1 MAASDLGCSQPVG
14 DLTATS
20 SSIAAAQASP
30 SAPSGAGDTGSL
42 CDVSQPAS
50 SRDTAVEDELFRSGA
65 FSDVVFRFRG
75 GPGTTTE
82 GDESY
87 PCYVYGQ
94 RAMFALFSPVLRET
108 LLRPVPVS
116 PDSSSLSGRVNDA
129 SASSIREASEEAQS
143 RDSKTEDGYAPS
155 SLGGVEEVWLE
166 EAVTAAAFRE
176 VARYVYKLPMRL
188 HVTLLPEMLS
198 AAQALVIPELEALAY
213 GFGMRHIG
221 TSSCSVGI
229 ALMCLERLRTVGSR
243 EFAASWQRALLR
255 SYPTSEVL
263 RSNVFQDLSL
273 VTLQGLLRSCSVH
286 EDENKLWAA
295 CLTWAKAQAA
305 REPAK
310 APATRPPLAPRKL
323 FGRAAQPI
331 IGKPADSSDREGV
344 AKWQRWLLPLAP
356 GFRFAL
362 MSDKDFATNVQG
374 VHVVLPELR
383 SAIYASRRRD
393 VRTFSS

>member
-1 MAASDLGCSQPVG
+1 
-14 DLTATS
+14 
-20 SSIAAAQASP
+20 
-30 SAPSGAGDTGSL
+30 
-42 CDVSQPAS
+42 
-50 SRDTAVEDELFRSGA
+50 VEDELFRNGS

-75 GPGTTTE
+75 GSGTTTE

-108 LLRPVPVS
+108 LLRPMPVT
-116 PDSSSLSGRVNDA
+116 PDSSSLSGRAND
-129 SASSIREASEEAQS
+129 SNASSVREQEEAHS
-143 RDSKTEDGYAPS
+143 FNSKAEDGYAPS

-166 EAVTAAAFRE
+166 ETVTAAAFRE

-188 HVTLLPEMLS
+188 HVSLLPEMLS

-221 TSSCSVGI
+221 TSSCSVSI

-263 RSNVFQDLSL
+263 QSSVFQELSL
-273 VTLQGLLRSCSVH
+273 VTLQGLLRSCSLH
-286 EDENKLWAA
+286 EDENKLWAG

-305 REPAK
+305 REPAA
-310 APATRPPLAPRKL
+310 APAARAPLAPRKL

-331 IGKPADSSDREGV
+331 IGKPSDSSDKEGV

-362 MSDKDFATNVQG
+362 MSDKDFAANVQG
-374 VHVVLPELR
+374 IHVVLPELR